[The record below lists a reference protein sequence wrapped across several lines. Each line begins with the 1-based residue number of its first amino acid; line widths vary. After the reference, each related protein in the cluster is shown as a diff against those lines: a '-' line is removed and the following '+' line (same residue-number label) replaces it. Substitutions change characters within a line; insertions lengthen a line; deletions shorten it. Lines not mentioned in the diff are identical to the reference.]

1 MSNKNHPNNNYRS
14 IDILDLSVDDW
25 FTPFSELA
33 KRQSNNQAKDQE
45 VTDGPKPEQPN
56 QEQQPEAESVQET
69 TATFRQTKER
79 VIAEVAL
86 TGQSTGEKES
96 VGSSQTGQDK
106 PSAEVVESQDA
117 SSEKSAAE
125 RLASDFDWRMQGCH
139 ASIKVAEEIMELQGF
154 NKYGDYL
161 KGDSKPRQVID
172 QERTRAMSWSESV
185 SPLFSQLYFYA
196 GWSPYELLQ
205 KELLRRD
212 AEEDSDNAKLVEALD
227 AVHDLFNTTHY
238 NHLSD
243 GLGVSHD
250 IIKVACD
257 SLDYNYSDCT
267 NSSIWYHVDCG
278 GAGVIALYH
287 LRKKLRDDEPIKK
300 ILRIADSGS
309 EAEVTGILNDTDKS
323 GDVVDYEQKLETI
336 DRMVE
341 QVDQYFDGAEV
352 KESFTIDTLGV
363 NDEEDALYRWAV
375 VRNAEYKVAC
385 LSEDELRRNTE
396 RYADSATIY
405 GWILAWGGKNLF
417 EMADQIHDKDVKAR
431 ERRKAKSS
439 RTA

>member
-86 TGQSTGEKES
+86 TGQSTGEKGS

-185 SPLFSQLYFYA
+185 SPPIFSAIFLCGLVA
-196 GWSPYELLQ
+196 
-205 KELLRRD
+205 LRAV
-212 AEEDSDNAKLVEALD
+212 AERA
-227 AVHDLFNTTHY
+227 TT
-238 NHLSD
+238 
-243 GLGVSHD
+243 
-250 IIKVACD
+250 
-257 SLDYNYSDCT
+257 
-267 NSSIWYHVDCG
+267 
-278 GAGVIALYH
+278 
-287 LRKKLRDDEPIKK
+287 
-300 ILRIADSGS
+300 
-309 EAEVTGILNDTDKS
+309 TG
-323 GDVVDYEQKLETI
+323 
-336 DRMVE
+336 
-341 QVDQYFDGAEV
+341 
-352 KESFTIDTLGV
+352 
-363 NDEEDALYRWAV
+363 
-375 VRNAEYKVAC
+375 C
-385 LSEDELRRNTE
+385 
-396 RYADSATIY
+396 
-405 GWILAWGGKNLF
+405 
-417 EMADQIHDKDVKAR
+417 
-431 ERRKAKSS
+431 
-439 RTA
+439 